1 MSDQTDPRP
10 AEPEYLIVG
19 QIVAPFGVRGEM
31 KVNVLTEFPD
41 RFKKLE
47 AVILAPFDAF
57 PPGDAPTASL
67 DPSTVK
73 RAPMPPGST
82 FRPPKTPTEFPI
94 EGTRVHKG
102 QLLLKL
108 EGVDDPAVVE
118 ALRGYWVVVPLE
130 QARKLPRGAYY
141 LYQVVG
147 LPVVTTDGEEIG
159 TVEEVLSGGANDVYV
174 IRGPGVHDS
183 SGELLVPA
191 VKQFVKRLD
200 VKGGRV
206 VIAPPSEWT

>member
-1 MSDQTDPRP
+1 MSDQADTRQAD
-10 AEPEYLIVG
+10 PEYLIVG
-19 QIVAPFGVRGEM
+19 QIVAPFGVNGEM

-57 PPGDAPTASL
+57 PPGEAPTASL

-73 RAPMPPGST
+73 RGPQPPGG
-82 FRPPKTPTEFPI
+82 FRPPKVPTEFAL
-94 EGTRVHKG
+94 EDTRFHKG
-102 QLLLKL
+102 QIMLKL
-108 EGVDDPAVVE
+108 EGVNDPDAVA

-141 LYQVVG
+141 LYQILG
-147 LPVVTTDGEEIG
+147 LPVFTTEGEEIG
-159 TVEEVLSGGANDVYV
+159 TVAEVLTGSANDVYV
-174 IRGPGVHDS
+174 VRGPGVQDP

-206 VIAPPSEWT
+206 VIVPPAEWT

>member
-1 MSDQTDPRP
+1 MSDQTDTRP
-10 AEPEYLIVG
+10 ADPEYLIVG

-47 AVILAPFDAF
+47 AVILAPYDTF
-57 PPGDAPTASL
+57 PPGDAPAGSL
-67 DPSTVK
+67 DPSTVR
-73 RAPMPPGST
+73 RAPMPPGG
-82 FRPPKTPTEFPI
+82 FRPPKEPTEFPI
-94 EGTRVHKG
+94 EGIRFHKA
-102 QLLLKL
+102 QLMLKL
-108 EGVDDPAVVE
+108 EGVDDPDVVG

-141 LYQVVG
+141 LYQIVG
-147 LPVVTTDGEEIG
+147 LPVVTTEGEEIG
-159 TVEEVLSGGANDVYV
+159 RVEQVLVGSANDVYV
-174 IRGPGVHDS
+174 VRGPGVREP

-191 VKQFVKRLD
+191 VKHVVKRLD